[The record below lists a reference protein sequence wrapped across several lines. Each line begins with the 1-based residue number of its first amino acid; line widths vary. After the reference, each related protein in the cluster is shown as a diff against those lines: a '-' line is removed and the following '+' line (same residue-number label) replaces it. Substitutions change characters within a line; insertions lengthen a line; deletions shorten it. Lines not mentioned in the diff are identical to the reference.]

1 MPARRVATLL
11 VGALLALAVLP
22 GVVVA
27 HSELETSDPA
37 DGATLTTPPATIT
50 GDFTEVV
57 DPARSSLELRGPD
70 GTRIATGGVPAD
82 GRATRMTIPGLPD
95 LAPGTYEVRW
105 TTVTADDDGV
115 ERGIFAF
122 TVAEATPSPAPTP
135 PPATATPGTSAPPGS
150 SAPAVTP
157 GPAAT
162 PAATPAPAPG
172 PEVGAGDML
181 IPILALG
188 AVLFGG
194 AALFLRRRR

>member
-1 MPARRVATLL
+1 
-11 VGALLALAVLP
+11 VLP

-27 HSELETSDPA
+27 HSELETSDPV

-50 GDFTEVV
+50 GIFTEGV

-82 GRATRMTIPGLPD
+82 GPATRMTIPDLPD

-105 TTVTADDDGV
+105 TTITADDDGV
-115 ERGIFAF
+115 ERGTFSF
-122 TVAEATPSPAPTP
+122 TVEEATPGPALTP
-135 PPATATPGTSAPPGS
+135 PPAAASPRTSAVPGS
-150 SAPAVTP
+150 AAPAMTP
-157 GPAAT
+157 APAAS
-162 PAATPAPAPG
+162 PAPAPG
-172 PEVGAGDML
+172 PELGATDVL

-188 AVLFGG
+188 VVLLGG